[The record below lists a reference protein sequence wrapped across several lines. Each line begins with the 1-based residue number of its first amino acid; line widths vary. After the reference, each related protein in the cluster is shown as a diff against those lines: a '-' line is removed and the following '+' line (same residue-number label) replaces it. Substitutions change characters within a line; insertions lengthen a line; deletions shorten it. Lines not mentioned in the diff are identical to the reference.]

1 MIVGWFLLLAFL
13 TLVGCNIRNIGTKTE
28 KGSDA
33 LGCVFLGLI
42 GTILVAAYMFGGGVQ

>member
-1 MIVGWFLLLAFL
+1 MIIGWFLLLAGL
-13 TLVGCNIRNIGTKTE
+13 TVIGCNIRNVCTNTQ

-33 LGCVFLGLI
+33 LGYVFLGLI